1 MRRLSFW
8 ARLKRLARLIL
19 PKGQQPTPVPVPVRV
34 RVGVLL
40 LCALAGALPGIG
52 QLTTNQFNR
61 GFERSALTDYI
72 SEFGAATIT
81 HNTTSTGGLLRT
93 GSGSLSVVTSQPTAL
108 ANAYRNTSMALT
120 VNPGQWVH
128 VLGWGRRNGST
139 QARSNIGIRLGTNY
153 TNFAVTSP
161 VTTYTI
167 QTGAVQNSLL
177 VPQTATGYFRTFSN
191 ASGTS
196 IQMLYDDL
204 VMYVSNNST
213 TDVTAPGAATCLL
226 VNKISATQVALS
238 WQNGTDGG
246 TNPTGVQG
254 TLVLRSTSSSTVP
267 TLLNQG
273 TYTTVGNPATDG
285 VSQPNTNW
293 QIIADLPASTTGYTD
308 NIVNGINY
316 RYTVV
321 HYDLALNYSTAP
333 AVVFT
338 GTATNVPAINIAQSV
353 QNLMSAKATGGRFE
367 PGDTIQLNVAM
378 DVGGGGTVFNVKT
391 RIFLPAGLT
400 YVPNSMQITDNKGFP
415 FISATAT
422 ASACYSYS
430 QPGSATIAAGN
441 ALTDAAGNDR
451 GVFNAG
457 GGFADIIL
465 GELPGGQT
473 FAQLEAGSAGMV
485 GGRIRAGSFPSFYGG
500 RSIVIA
506 SIRAVIPTGAAP
518 GTVYD
523 VTSSTSYNVLPL
535 TTQLPL
541 INYNINSTSNT
552 ANFFQIVVSDP
563 SLPASYASFGANL
576 FTLYDNGTFGNGTSA
591 DGPHTLSGTS
601 LIRQTPGSG
610 NPGDGEYTIAKNTAE
625 NQAQTN
631 NSVAIDHVDRLFTHW
646 YILGDHTGASNAT
659 LGNTA
664 AATAAQGGYALVVN
678 ADYVPTRVVNQ
689 TLTGLCPGTLYN
701 FRAWFRN
708 TCPSC
713 GVNSNLTGNNNIRA
727 LNVNDTDPR
736 RQGVRP
742 NLTFDVDNRAYYT
755 TGPIDT
761 ADNWVQKQFVFS
773 PNAFGDFNFSIR
785 NNAPGGDGNDWMMD
799 DVRII
804 TRGPIASV
812 NVDANP
818 VIDPNPAA
826 FCIGQRFKVLSS
838 WLETTGSFT
847 QYDSYQFQFAYGP
860 NGPWQAMTPVMEL
873 PTPNDPNN
881 PTGRIDSLVTD
892 PFTTPNVE
900 VYFRVVVATA
910 PGNISTADAAPCQ
923 VTAYNSNIVTIGSC
937 VLPIR
942 LTSFRAAS
950 FGQQVFLKW
959 NAADLTNLQHFVIE
973 RSTNGVDFSPVH
985 TVQPNSFLR
994 PYQYE
999 LTDKPS
1005 TGAAQLWYRLKMVH
1019 HNNEITYSNIEMVGW
1034 RKSVLSLTVQ
1044 PNPVR
1049 ETLQLHWSGV
1059 QPNQQ
1064 VKISISSVAGKILQQ
1079 QTLRIADGPV
1089 TQFRL
1094 SNQLPAGIYLLQVED
1109 ASGQVKQTLKISK
1122 L

>member
-1 MRRLSFW
+1 M
-8 ARLKRLARLIL
+8 LAAA
-19 PKGQQPTPVPVPVRV
+19 T
-34 RVGVLL
+34 
-40 LCALAGALPGIG
+40 GIG
-52 QLTTNQFNR
+52 QNITNIHNR
-61 GFERSALTDYI
+61 GFERTALTDYV
-72 SEFGAATIT
+72 SEFGAATIA
-81 HNTTSTGGLLRT
+81 HSTGART
-93 GSGSLSVVTSQPTAL
+93 GAGAVAIGTSSGAAS
-108 ANAYRNTSMALT
+108 ANAYRNVNMTMT

-128 VLGWGRRNGST
+128 VLGYGRRVGSN
-139 QARSNIGIRLGTNY
+139 QARMNIGARFSVSGIY
-153 TNFAVTSP
+153 SP
-161 VTTYTI
+161 SGVLSPNTAYAATPFTHN
-167 QTGAVQNSLL
+167 AQNTLL
-177 VPQTATGYFRTFSN
+177 VPQTATLYLRTFSN
-191 ASGTS
+191 AAGTA
-196 IQMLYDDL
+196 IQMQYDDL
-204 VMYVSNNST
+204 VMYVSNNNT
-213 TDVTAPGAATCLL
+213 TDVTSPSAATCLFH
-226 VNKISATQVALS
+226 NKISATQVALS

-246 TNPTGVQG
+246 TNPTGIQG
-254 TLVLRSTSSSTVP
+254 TLVLRSTTSSSVP
-267 TLLNQG
+267 TLNNQG
-273 TYTTVGNPATDG
+273 TYTVAPNPATDG
-285 VSQPNTNW
+285 VSQPNANW
-293 QIIADLPASTTGYTD
+293 QIIADLPAGTTSFVD
-308 NIVNGINY
+308 NNFSNGTNT
-316 RYTVV
+316 RYTVI

-333 AVVFT
+333 AVVST
-338 GTATNVPAINIAQSV
+338 GTSTAIPAINISQSV
-353 QNLMSAKATGGRFE
+353 QNLMSAKASGGRFE

-378 DVGGGGTVFNVKT
+378 DVGSGGTVFNAKT

-415 FISATAT
+415 FDIATT
-422 ASACYSYS
+422 TPGIGTCFTYN
-430 QPGSATIAAGN
+430 QPGSATIAAAN

-451 GVFNAG
+451 GVFNTG

-465 GELPGGQT
+465 GELPNSQSI
-473 FAQLEAGSAGMV
+473 AQLEAGSAGMV
-485 GGRIRAGSFPSFYGG
+485 GGRIRSASLPSFYGG

-506 SIRAVIPTGAAP
+506 SIRAVIPTGATP
-518 GTVYD
+518 GTVYS
-523 VTSSTSYNVLPL
+523 VTSSTSYNFLPL
-535 TTQLPL
+535 TTQSPL
-541 INYNINSTSNT
+541 TNYDINSSTNAS
-552 ANFFQIVVSDP
+552 NFFQIVVSDP

-576 FTLYDNGTFGNGTSA
+576 FTLYDNGTFGNGTNA

-601 LIRQTPGSG
+601 LIRQTPGTG
-610 NPGDGEYTIAKNTAE
+610 NPGDGEYTISKNTAD

-631 NSVAIDHVDRLFTHW
+631 NNISIDHADRLFTHW

-742 NLTFDVDNRAYYT
+742 NLTFDVDNQAYYT

-773 PNAFGDFNFSIR
+773 PNAFGDFNFSIFNFSIR

-860 NGPWQAMTPVMEL
+860 NGPWQTMTPVLEL

-881 PTGRIDSLVTD
+881 PTGRIDSLVSD
-892 PFTTPNVE
+892 PFTTANVE

-973 RSTNGVDFSPVH
+973 RSSNGVDFAPVH

-999 LTDKPS
+999 LTDKPT

-1019 HNNEITYSNIEMVGW
+1019 HNNEITYSNIEMVSW
-1034 RKSVLSLTVQ
+1034 RKSVLSLSVQ

-1064 VKISISSVAGKILQQ
+1064 VKISISSVAGTVLQQ

-1109 ASGQVKQTLKISK
+1109 ASGEDASGQVKQTLKISK

>member
-1 MRRLSFW
+1 MIAW
-8 ARLKRLARLIL
+8 ARRGSLNSANTRMMLGIRTTSNYNN
-19 PKGQQPTPVPVPVRV
+19 QPTTNVPTNTYARYNHSIQNNT
-34 RVGVLL
+34 G
-40 LCALAGALPGIG
+40 
-52 QLTTNQFNR
+52 LTT
-61 GFERSALTDYI
+61 I
-72 SEFGAATIT
+72 
-81 HNTTSTGGLLRT
+81 
-93 GSGSLSVVTSQPTAL
+93 
-108 ANAYRNTSMALT
+108 
-120 VNPGQWVH
+120 
-128 VLGWGRRNGST
+128 
-139 QARSNIGIRLGTNY
+139 AR
-153 TNFAVTSP
+153 P
-161 VTTYTI
+161 
-167 QTGAVQNSLL
+167 
-177 VPQTATGYFRTFSN
+177 YFRTFSS
-191 ASGTS
+191 SGAA
-196 IQMLYDDL
+196 IDMVYDDVVIYTSNSSAADLTDPLQPGCFL
-204 VMYVSNNST
+204 VNRT
-213 TDVTAPGAATCLL
+213 AAT
-226 VNKISATQVALS
+226 SAILT
-238 WQNGTDGG
+238 WQQGTDAA
-246 TNPTGVQG
+246 TGVQG
-254 TLVLRSTSSSTVP
+254 TLVLRTTSTSASAP
-267 TLLNQG
+267 TLNDQG
-273 TYTTVGNPATDG
+273 TYTIATTPAAPQDG
-285 VSQPNTNW
+285 VSSITTGSW
-293 QIIADLPASTTGYTD
+293 TIIADLPAGTTTYTD
-308 NIVNGINY
+308 NSLVAGTNY
-316 RYTVV
+316 RYTVI
-321 HYDLALNYSTAP
+321 HYDLALNYSAGASP
-333 AVVFT
+333 VNT
-338 GTATNVPAINIAQSV
+338 GTAAPAINIAQSV

-378 DVGGGGTVFNVKT
+378 DVGSGGTVFNAKT

-485 GGRIRAGSFPSFYGG
+485 GGRIRSSSLPSFYGG

-506 SIRAVIPTGAAP
+506 SIRAVIPAGTAP

-535 TTQLPL
+535 TTQSAL

-576 FTLYDNGTFGNGTSA
+576 FTLYDNGTFGNGTA
-591 DGPHTLSGTS
+591 TDGGHLLAGTL
-601 LIRQTPGSG
+601 LNRQTPGGDFPQDG
-610 NPGDGEYTIAKNTAE
+610 NYIIAKNTA
-625 NQAQTN
+625 NDQTQTSNTVAN
-631 NSVAIDHVDRLFTHW
+631 NSAQRVFTHW
-646 YILGDHTGASNAT
+646 YIYGDHTGASDAIQ
-659 LGNTA
+659 GNTA
-664 AATAAQGGYALVVN
+664 AAATASGGYAVVVN

-713 GVNSNLTGNNNIRA
+713 GVNSNDGNNLRSA
-727 LNVNDTDPR
+727 VSDPR

-818 VIDPNPAA
+818 IIDPNPAA

-847 QYDSYQFQFAYGP
+847 QYDSYQFQYAYGP
-860 NGPWQAMTPVMEL
+860 NGPWTAMTPVMEL

-892 PFTTPNVE
+892 PFTTANVE
-900 VYFRVVVATA
+900 VYFRVVVATT

-923 VTAYNSNIVTIGSC
+923 ITAYNSNIVTIGSC

-973 RSTNGVDFSPVH
+973 RSSNGVDFSPVH

-1034 RKSVLSLTVQ
+1034 RRSVLSLSVQ

-1064 VKISISSVAGKILQQ
+1064 VKISISSVAAKVLQQ

>member
-1 MRRLSFW
+1 M
-8 ARLKRLARLIL
+8 
-19 PKGQQPTPVPVPVRV
+19 
-34 RVGVLL
+34 
-40 LCALAGALPGIG
+40 
-52 QLTTNQFNR
+52 
-61 GFERSALTDYI
+61 
-72 SEFGAATIT
+72 
-81 HNTTSTGGLLRT
+81 
-93 GSGSLSVVTSQPTAL
+93 
-108 ANAYRNTSMALT
+108 
-120 VNPGQWVH
+120 
-128 VLGWGRRNGST
+128 
-139 QARSNIGIRLGTNY
+139 
-153 TNFAVTSP
+153 
-161 VTTYTI
+161 
-167 QTGAVQNSLL
+167 
-177 VPQTATGYFRTFSN
+177 
-191 ASGTS
+191 
-196 IQMLYDDL
+196 
-204 VMYVSNNST
+204 
-213 TDVTAPGAATCLL
+213 
-226 VNKISATQVALS
+226 
-238 WQNGTDGG
+238 
-246 TNPTGVQG
+246 
-254 TLVLRSTSSSTVP
+254 LRSTTTNTVP

-285 VSQPNTNW
+285 VSQPNANW
-293 QIIADLPASTTGYTD
+293 QIIANLPATTTSYTD
-308 NIVNGINY
+308 NIVNGTNY

-321 HYDLALNYSTAP
+321 HYDLALNYSSAP

-338 GTATNVPAINIAQSV
+338 GTATNVPAINISQSV
-353 QNLMSAKATGGRFE
+353 QNLMSAKASGGRFE

-378 DVGGGGTVFNVKT
+378 DVGSGGLVFNAKT

-400 YVPNSMQITDNKGFP
+400 YVPNSMQITDNKGFA
-415 FISATAT
+415 FNSATAP

-430 QPGSATIAAGN
+430 QAGSATITAGN
-441 ALTDAAGNDR
+441 ALTDAATDDR

-457 GGFADIIL
+457 SGFADIIL
-465 GELPGGQT
+465 GELPGSQT
-473 FAQLEAGSAGMV
+473 FAQLEAGSAGMA
-485 GGRIRAGSFPSFYGG
+485 GGRIRAGSLPSFYGG

-506 SIRAVIPTGAAP
+506 SIRAVIPAGAAP

-535 TTQLPL
+535 TSQSAITSF
-541 INYNINSTSNT
+541 NINSTSNSD
-552 ANFFQIVVSDP
+552 NFFQIVVSDP
-563 SLPASYASFGANL
+563 ALPASYASFGANL

-601 LIRQTPGSG
+601 LIRQTPGTS

-625 NQAQTN
+625 NQAQTD
-631 NSVAIDHVDRLFTHW
+631 NSISINHADRLFTHW

-713 GVNSNLTGNNNIRA
+713 GVNSNLTGNNNIRF

-785 NNAPGGDGNDWMMD
+785 NNAPGGDGNDWMLD
-799 DVRII
+799 DIRII

-818 VIDPNPAA
+818 IIDPNPAA

-847 QYDSYQFQFAYGP
+847 QYDSYQFQYAYGP
-860 NGPWQAMTPVMEL
+860 NGPWTAMTPVMEL
-873 PTPNDPNN
+873 AAPNDPNN

-900 VYFRVVVATA
+900 VYFRVVVATT

-973 RSTNGVDFSPVH
+973 RSSNGVDFSPVH
-985 TVQPNSFLR
+985 TVQPNAFLR

-1034 RKSVLSLTVQ
+1034 RKSVLSLSVQ

-1064 VKISISSVAGKILQQ
+1064 VKISISSVAGKVLQQ
-1079 QTLRIADGPV
+1079 QTLRITDGPV